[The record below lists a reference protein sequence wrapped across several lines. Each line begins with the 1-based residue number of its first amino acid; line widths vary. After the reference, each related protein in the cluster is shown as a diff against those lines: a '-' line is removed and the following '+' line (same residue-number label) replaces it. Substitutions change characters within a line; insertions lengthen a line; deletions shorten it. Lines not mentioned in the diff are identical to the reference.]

1 MNKRNC
7 AIWMALTLCSMFLTR
22 TPSFALDQK
31 RINDIRRAETSEKLV
46 ELADKMLRD
55 DASRK
60 PKDFEEGTQ
69 IAAETVAYLLM
80 IQIKQNSLIMEQNR
94 QLLEELKKKP

>member
-1 MNKRNC
+1 MNKRIC
-7 AIWMALTLCSMFLTR
+7 AIWTTLTLCSMFLTG

-46 ELADKMLRD
+46 ELADKILKD

-69 IAAETVAYLLM
+69 IATEMNAYLLY
-80 IQIKQNSLIMEQNR
+80 IQVRQNDMVLQKLQE
-94 QLLEELKKKP
+94 LLDKE